1 MSPCSTPCSVF
12 LLSFPASFSL
22 PFLAS
27 CSLSATTPS
36 DFLPDHWRL
45 LLRSPVTCV
54 AKSRGCASFLSLP
67 DPLLCLTWLSGLPGS
82 AVCTGPLI
90 PLLSHGSPCPHSV
103 LLSCVLFLY
112 MNLKDCSPTQPSSG
126 LPSSPPALGGDLT
139 PPCSPT
145 C

>member
-12 LLSFPASFSL
+12 LLSFPGGFYL
-22 PFLAS
+22 PFLVS
-27 CSLSATTPS
+27 CSLSETTPS

-45 LLRSPVTCV
+45 LLRSPVACV
-54 AKSRGCASFLSLP
+54 AKPRGCTSFLSLSGP
-67 DPLLCLTWLSGLPGS
+67 PLCLIWLSGLPGS

-90 PLLSHGSPCPHSV
+90 PLLSHGSPCPCSV
-103 LLSCVLFLY
+103 LLSWLLFLY
-112 MNLKDCSPTQPSSG
+112 VTLKNGSPTQPSPG

-139 PPCSPT
+139 PACSPT